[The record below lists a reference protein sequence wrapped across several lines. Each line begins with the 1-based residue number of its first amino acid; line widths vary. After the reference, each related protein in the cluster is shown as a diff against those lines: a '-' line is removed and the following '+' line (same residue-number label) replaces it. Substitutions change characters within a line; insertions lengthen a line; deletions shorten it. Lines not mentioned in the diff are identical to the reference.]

1 VTQAAEATGHAGAD
15 DLARAAP
22 PAAVPPSRRDRLRAA
37 TIEEIIGTA
46 RRLLVRSGP
55 EAVSLRAIAR
65 EMGMTAPGL
74 YRYFGSHEELIR
86 HVIAGI
92 FTELGEDIH
101 RAIHTAVSPDGEA
114 VSPDGDSPDGDSPDG
129 DSPALA
135 TVALTLKMVAAC
147 REFRRWAL
155 NHEAEFAL
163 LFGVPLPGIDDKR
176 HDIADDCAMA
186 FAGTFFTLF
195 FELWQRAP
203 FTVAVPQEIDA
214 GLLAQLT
221 RYRDAL
227 GVGTDLPVGAVLTFL
242 RCWTL
247 LYGAVSMEVFGHMS
261 FALTDPA
268 PMFEITLGDLAAL
281 VGLQYPLPG

>member
-1 VTQAAEATGHAGAD
+1 VTQAAEATGQAGAGEI
-15 DLARAAP
+15 AAAAET
-22 PAAVPPSRRDRLRAA
+22 AAVPPSRRDRLRAA

-92 FTELGEDIH
+92 FNELGADINQ
-101 RAIHTAVSPDGEA
+101 AIGAADVPA
-114 VSPDGDSPDGDSPDG
+114 GDPPE
-129 DSPALA
+129 LA
-135 TVALTLKMVAAC
+135 SVALTIKMIAAC

-155 NHEAEFAL
+155 NHKAEFGL
-163 LFGVPLPGIDDKR
+163 LFGVPLPGLDDGR
-176 HDIADDCAMA
+176 YDIADECALA

-195 FELWQRAP
+195 LELWRRAP
-203 FTVAVPQEIDA
+203 FAVAAPQEIDA

-227 GVGTDLPVGAVLTFL
+227 GVGADLPVGAVLTFL

-247 LYGAVSMEVFGHMS
+247 LYGAVSMEVFGHMR

-268 PMFEITLGDLAAL
+268 PMFEITLGALAAL
-281 VGLQYPLPG
+281 VGLQYPLPRGA